1 MFREL
6 VAAAALTV
14 SALATAPSAVAD
26 GPYAGDVPGI
36 SGANL
41 SAPCYQWDRFIFGR
55 GRDGQTMACHF
66 IENQS
71 YVGLVRPPAGTGFWV
86 ISPKL
91 YGVQTAGAP
100 CPGPQAAARSRKA
113 SRCCAAA
120 HWDGSQGT
128 SKPVIG
134 PAEVTSSPP
143 GDLPAG

>member
-36 SGANL
+36 TYGANL

-66 IENQS
+66 IENQ
-71 YVGLVRPPAGTGFWV
+71 
-86 ISPKL
+86 
-91 YGVQTAGAP
+91 
-100 CPGPQAAARSRKA
+100 
-113 SRCCAAA
+113 
-120 HWDGSQGT
+120 
-128 SKPVIG
+128 
-134 PAEVTSSPP
+134 
-143 GDLPAG
+143 